1 MEQIL
6 KSPSFDLVDSQLSAS
21 EKKQVETNGLY
32 VGTHSL
38 SAELSSKIGVIVFH
52 SYLWYN
58 LILFEVRKGFF
69 DGAAKLVHELG
80 VVLLGGVL
88 HHVVDQVEED
98 QLLLDPHLLD
108 HLYS

>member
-1 MEQIL
+1 MIL
-6 KSPSFDLVDSQLSAS
+6 NYALQK
-21 EKKQVETNGLY
+21 KKQVETSTY
-32 VGTHSL
+32 SL
-38 SAELSSKIGVIVFH
+38 SAELSSKIGEIVVFH

-69 DGAAKLVHELG
+69 DCAAKLVHELG

-108 HLYS
+108 HL